1 MQIKPVGS
9 SWVMSWNSSWELF
22 FPPNVQESFPQNVSG
37 ESSPNPNSE
46 TTYMEC
52 QERFCHGL
60 IAVHFRAQRRQTRKN
75 SRQKEEEEKIQ
86 ILPANGKLHQ
96 TSSNSS
102 SAVRGWNWIP
112 VANFPRQN
120 PLQIFVTVLL
130 LLYLLL
136 LLLLLLCPGYKWN
149 LLPGYSHSQT
159 SQPQTTLPH
168 THTHPPNTRSQTK
181 RKEKKPPL
189 FKKKRHASW
198 NKQNF
203 PECHG

>member
-136 LLLLLLCPGYKWN
+136 LLLLLLCPVHLAKVSSC
-149 LLPGYSHSQT
+149 LLPQASATAYYSQLKTKTLLRLKKKKTMERRNRILSIR
-159 SQPQTTLPH
+159 TLP
-168 THTHPPNTRSQTK
+168 
-181 RKEKKPPL
+181 
-189 FKKKRHASW
+189 
-198 NKQNF
+198 
-203 PECHG
+203 